1 MGETSPNNAGDE
13 GSIPGQGAKT
23 PHALWP
29 KNQNRNSIVTN
40 SIKTFKMVKKI
51 KICCGA
57 EEFVSLCV
65 PAPWHH
71 HSLAVLLEH
80 MS

>member
-13 GSIPGQGAKT
+13 GSVPGRGAKI

-40 SIKTFKMVKKI
+40 TIKTFKKK
-51 KICCGA
+51 KKKTEGKNN
-57 EEFVSLCV
+57 
-65 PAPWHH
+65 
-71 HSLAVLLEH
+71 
-80 MS
+80 